1 MMRPLELLTL
11 LFNRFDELDV
21 QKRVLLMRDRS
32 VAVRNITAISVDRMP
47 LYPFIL
53 ALLLPG
59 LFVAAGAIG
68 SVMFGGGAADG
79 WVDGLIMQSPWL
91 LLALLLTG
99 LFWYLARRRQSY
111 LMISS
116 ADGAQHAFGSRDVE
130 LLRGVKAALDDKIN
144 NQRVEVTFFANFAVP
159 EGRAALA
166 PSPDV
171 SERISDR
178 APTGAGA
185 GAVLS
190 SSLAEAGRTILRAN
204 GCAACQDA
212 GLKSGM
218 ADCFYQWW
226 IAALLKAGFPE
237 ASHADQGADD
247 LPWYDKMFDL
257 PLTKS
262 NEVLSKFAAG
272 AAQENGGGVVSLV
285 NEVSQP
291 MKRVAASGQMDGDIH
306 YEADARAMNGQ
317 MASAVATNPQQR
329 RPVAASFGNRAQAV
343 HSNVVGFGYPEGGA
357 AQAALTPMWE
367 ARDSS
372 FQDHS
377 APDKGMGEAERPVA
391 STAAVAA
398 PDDETWQA
406 ADLVDANEQR
416 PIDYSAHIPNVKTIR
431 REVTDPIITGKLDEM
446 ITLMEAGTPGEAEK
460 TKLRAHALTLAGYVR
475 AYPQIARI
483 FGDILDTA
491 AT

>member
-1 MMRPLELLTL
+1 MRPLELLTL

-47 LYPFIL
+47 LYPFIM

-59 LFVAAGAIG
+59 LFVAAEAIG

-178 APTGAGA
+178 APAGGRRGGVAASFTGGKS
-185 GAVLS
+185 GQMS
-190 SSLAEAGRTILRAN
+190 SARKWLRA
-204 GCAACQDA
+204 GQDA
-212 GLKSGM
+212 GGLKSGM
-218 ADCFYQWW
+218 AD
-226 IAALLKAGFPE
+226 AVVVDSGFSESTVSE

-262 NEVLSKFAAG
+262 NEVLSKFASG
-272 AAQENGGGVVSLV
+272 AVQENGGGVVSLV

-317 MASAVATNPQQR
+317 TASAVASNPQQR

-377 APDKGMGEAERPVA
+377 APDKGMGEAEERPVA
-391 STAAVAA
+391 STAAVVA

-416 PIDYSAHIPNVKTIR
+416 VIDYSAHIPNVKTIR